1 MGAGELGELVTRYQW
16 RYQTTHG
23 NRSGVILRLGSWLM
37 MLRAWQPHLTSGG
50 RLGRGMS
57 RLSCNKDGILLRLG
71 LLLRLM
77 LTAISTRTSCALSR
91 LTSRLASRLTSR
103 LTCKLR
109 LVPKAWMMT
118 CVAPPR
124 LRAMP
129 LPPAQAV
136 VSQAWMRFGKIQ
148 ISGPRSCHPRIPLHL
163 LLLVCQLL
171 LQLLF
176 LQLLLQLQRQLE

>member
-77 LTAISTRTSCALSR
+77 LTPISTRTSW
-91 LTSRLASRLTSR
+91 LTSRLTSR

-109 LVPKAWMMT
+109 LGVVPKAWMRGCIGT
-118 CVAPPR
+118 LSSSP
-124 LRAMP
+124 
-129 LPPAQAV
+129 
-136 VSQAWMRFGKIQ
+136 G
-148 ISGPRSCHPRIPLHL
+148 IPLHL

>member
-23 NRSGVILRLGSWLM
+23 NRSGVILRLGSWLV

-77 LTAISTRTSCALSR
+77 LTPISTRTSCALSR

-109 LVPKAWMMT
+109 LRVPLHLLT
-118 CVAPPR
+118 
-124 LRAMP
+124 LP
-129 LPPAQAV
+129 L
-136 VSQAWMRFGKIQ
+136 
-148 ISGPRSCHPRIPLHL
+148 SGPRSCIGTLSSSPRIHL
-163 LLLVCQLL
+163 LLLLRQLL
-171 LQLLF
+171 LQLMFLH
-176 LQLLLQLQRQLE
+176 LQLLLQLPRQLE

>member
-23 NRSGVILRLGSWLM
+23 NRSATPGGILRLGSWLM

-77 LTAISTRTSCALSR
+77 LTPISTRTSCALSR

-109 LVPKAWMMT
+109 LGVVPKAWMRGCIGT
-118 CVAPPR
+118 LSSSP
-124 LRAMP
+124 
-129 LPPAQAV
+129 
-136 VSQAWMRFGKIQ
+136 G
-148 ISGPRSCHPRIPLHL
+148 IPLHL
-163 LLLVCQLL
+163 LLLVRQLL
-171 LQLLF
+171 LQLMF